1 MGSRART
8 AIGKKSNTQ
17 IENIFHELI
26 FSRFFSNRILCRNLE
41 GACASFSPTLY
52 RQTRY
57 PQINIMSYKGWKL
70 PFEALSAF
78 FIIGAIGY
86 TFRFGV
92 KQMQKYE
99 NGGRPK
105 RWNVD
110 RFDRRMMERD
120 SRLTGDVNKPLY
132 ESIESLIISVG
143 VRQRLPKSSR
153 IIARMSWRSRSTML
167 LTSGWVTYIHSLVA
181 NITSSSLISS
191 FSLSLNY

>member
-1 MGSRART
+1 
-8 AIGKKSNTQ
+8 
-17 IENIFHELI
+17 
-26 FSRFFSNRILCRNLE
+26 
-41 GACASFSPTLY
+41 
-52 RQTRY
+52 
-57 PQINIMSYKGWKL
+57 MSYKGWKL

-92 KQMQKYE
+92 KEMQKYE

-132 ESIESLIISVG
+132 
-143 VRQRLPKSSR
+143 
-153 IIARMSWRSRSTML
+153 A
-167 LTSGWVTYIHSLVA
+167 LTKI
-181 NITSSSLISS
+181 NR
-191 FSLSLNY
+191 